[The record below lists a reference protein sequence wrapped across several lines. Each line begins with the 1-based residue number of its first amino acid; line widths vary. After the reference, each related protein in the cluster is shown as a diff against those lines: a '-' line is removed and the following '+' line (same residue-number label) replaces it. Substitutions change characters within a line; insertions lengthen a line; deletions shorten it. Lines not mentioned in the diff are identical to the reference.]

1 MLPFQSCY
9 EFAHR
14 DPSLVNVMD
23 LDAGESIL
31 SSSSRSEKKSTDA
44 CKSHKEAER
53 RRRQR
58 INAHLSTLRTL
69 LPSTTKTD
77 KASLLAEVVHHV
89 KELRS
94 QAAHVARHQ
103 DTDGSCS
110 ISCSVRGAEPE
121 HFCAFPGESDEAT
134 LSYCDGEVKTMM
146 VSVCCEDRP
155 GLNRDLSHAIRL
167 VRARAVRAEMMTV
180 GGRTKSVVVLQW
192 ASGGD
197 GGDDEVGI
205 LRRALKA
212 VVENR
217 VSGSGLGQVVHGNK
231 RVRGY
236 GLVSCDDEF
245 GNQK

>member
-9 EFAHR
+9 GFVRH

-31 SSSSRSEKKSTDA
+31 SSSSRSQKKSTDA

-89 KELRS
+89 KELRR
-94 QAAHVARHQ
+94 QAAHLARHQ
-103 DTDGSCS
+103 DSDSCCS
-110 ISCSVRGAEPE
+110 ISSSGGGAEPE
-121 HFCAFPGESDEAT
+121 QNCAFPGESDEAT
-134 LSYCDGEVKTMM
+134 LSYCDGDAKTIRL
-146 VSVCCEDRP
+146 SICCEDRP
-155 GLNRDLSHAIRL
+155 GLNRDLSQAIRL

-192 ASGGD
+192 ANGGGGD
-197 GGDDEVGI
+197 EEVGI

-217 VSGSGLGQVVHGNK
+217 VSGSGLGHVVHGNK

-236 GLVSCDDEF
+236 GWVNGDDQF
-245 GNQK
+245 

>member
-9 EFAHR
+9 EFVHN
-14 DPSLVNVMD
+14 DPSVVNFKD
-23 LDAGESIL
+23 LDAGESIV

-69 LPSTTKTD
+69 LPNATKTD

-89 KELRS
+89 RELRK
-94 QAAHVARHQ
+94 QAARVVCPDR
-103 DTDGSCS
+103 DGFCS
-110 ISCSVRGAEPE
+110 ASSSTGGGGSEPE
-121 HFCAFPGESDEAT
+121 KYCAFPGESDEAT
-134 LSYCDGEVKTMM
+134 LSYCDGEAKMM
-146 VSVCCEDRP
+146 RVSICCEDRP
-155 GLNRDLSHAIRL
+155 GLNRELSQAIRL

-192 ASGGD
+192 SSGG
-197 GGDDEVGI
+197 GGDEDVGI

-217 VSGSGLGQVVHGNK
+217 VSGSGLGLVVHGIK
-231 RVRGY
+231 
-236 GLVSCDDEF
+236 
-245 GNQK
+245 K